1 MSDNFV
7 NQGEG
12 GIVVPK
18 QLVRQVR
25 RLIQDYPEVNEIFEG
40 EETSDMQLARF
51 LVDMIDDWNYT
62 PPLAPSAAV
71 NAVSLV
77 KSPSLGGARKWIVDA
92 AAARAMKS
100 VIMKLARN
108 DLPYTAGNVTIQPNS
123 VWRNLQPVVQDIE
136 IQYREFRDRYKISK
150 NSEAAYGV
158 THSELYIGTYDERD
172 GYLVVTY

>member
-1 MSDNFV
+1 MANDYV

-62 PPLAPSAAV
+62 PPLAPSAMI

-77 KSPSLGGARKWIVDA
+77 KSPSLSGARKWVVDA

-100 VIMKLARN
+100 TIMKLARN
-108 DLPYTAGNVTIQPNS
+108 DMPYTAGNVTIQPNS
-123 VWRNLQPVVQDIE
+123 VWRNLQPIVQDIE

-158 THSELYIGTYDERD
+158 THSELYIGTYDERE

>member
-1 MSDNFV
+1 
-7 NQGEG
+7 
-12 GIVVPK
+12 
-18 QLVRQVR
+18 
-25 RLIQDYPEVNEIFEG
+25 
-40 EETSDMQLARF
+40 
-51 LVDMIDDWNYT
+51 
-62 PPLAPSAAV
+62 
-71 NAVSLV
+71 
-77 KSPSLGGARKWIVDA
+77 
-92 AAARAMKS
+92 MKS